1 MYLLVHNA
9 KKQGLSDQDIAQLV
23 NLDPVS
29 VKRILNNEKV
39 EIPLHLLNS
48 EEK

>member
-1 MYLLVHNA
+1 MMYLLVHNA

-29 VKRILNNEKV
+29 VKRILNYEARAG
-39 EIPLHLLNS
+39 IIQWLTPH
-48 EEK
+48 